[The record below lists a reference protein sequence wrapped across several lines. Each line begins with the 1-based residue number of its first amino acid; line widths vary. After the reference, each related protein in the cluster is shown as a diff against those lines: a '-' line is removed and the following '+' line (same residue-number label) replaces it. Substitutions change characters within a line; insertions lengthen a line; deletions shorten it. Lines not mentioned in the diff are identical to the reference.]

1 MPKSKNQKL
10 KILYLMK
17 ILLENTDEQHSLT
30 MADLLEWLERYDIT
44 AERKSIYDDINALRD
59 FGLDIE
65 VTAKRPPAYYVAS
78 REFELPELKL
88 LVDAVQSSRFIT
100 RKKSAELIKKIE
112 GFTSVHEAHLLQRQV
127 FVANRVKTENERI
140 YYAVDT
146 IHNAIGN
153 NSKISFRYFEWNV
166 RKEKQYRHDG
176 GVYRVSP
183 WALSWA
189 EENYYLVAYDSE
201 AGKIKHYRV
210 DKMTDV
216 AVCEEKREGAEHF
229 RNFDMA
235 LYSRKTFGM
244 FGGRDEQ
251 VTLRCRNSLV
261 GVILDRFGRD
271 VILCPTGEDCFD
283 VTVNV
288 AVSPLFL
295 AWVMNFGS
303 DIRILSPQSVAED
316 FVKAAEAALTQY
328 K

>member
-30 MADLLEWLERYDIT
+30 MAELLERLEGYDVT
-44 AERKSIYDDINALRD
+44 AERKSIYDDLNALRD

-65 VTAKRPPAYYVAS
+65 TTSKRPPAYYVAS
-78 REFELPELKL
+78 RDFELPELKL
-88 LVDAVQSSRFIT
+88 LVDAVQSSKFIT
-100 RKKSAELIKKIE
+100 HKKSAELIKKIE
-112 GFTSVHEAHLLQRQV
+112 GFTSVHEARQLQRQV

-146 IHNAIGN
+146 VHDAIGEN
-153 NSKISFRYFEWNV
+153 KKIAFRYFEWNTK
-166 RKEKQYRHDG
+166 KEKQYRHAG
-176 GVYRVSP
+176 ALYQVSP

-189 EENYYLVAYDSE
+189 EENYYLVAYDST

-216 AVCEEKREGAEHF
+216 SVVEEKREGAEHF
-229 RNFDMA
+229 NHFDMA
-235 LYSRKTFGM
+235 LYSQKTFGM
-244 FGGRDEQ
+244 FGGRDEK
-251 VTLRCRNSLV
+251 VTLRCRNSLA

-271 VILCPTGEDCFD
+271 VILIPAGEDNFE

-295 AWVMNFGS
+295 SWVMNFGT
-303 DIRILSPQSVAED
+303 DIKILSPQSVVED
-316 FVKAAEAALTQY
+316 FVKAAKGALAQY
-328 K
+328 E